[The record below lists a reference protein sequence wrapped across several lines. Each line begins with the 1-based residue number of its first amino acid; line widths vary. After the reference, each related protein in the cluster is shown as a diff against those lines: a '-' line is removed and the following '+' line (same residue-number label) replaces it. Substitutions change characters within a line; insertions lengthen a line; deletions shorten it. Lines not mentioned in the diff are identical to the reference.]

1 MKLSGDKINKK
12 ITQDAFSLNRI
23 NLKIGIFSDL
33 RAKFLRCK
41 VQESSDLAQ
50 LKRVEVVAGLIFD
63 QGRLL
68 VCQRNSRG
76 SFALKWEFPG
86 GKLEQGEGHKGA
98 LRRELKEEL
107 GIEAGRLSELFRHEH
122 LYPKIARINLRFF
135 RVEDYSGELKNLVFQ
150 QIKWVRIK
158 ELMQMDFLDGD
169 LPIVR
174 KLVSSYGK

>member
-1 MKLSGDKINKK
+1 
-12 ITQDAFSLNRI
+12 
-23 NLKIGIFSDL
+23 
-33 RAKFLRCK
+33 
-41 VQESSDLAQ
+41 
-50 LKRVEVVAGLIFD
+50 
-63 QGRLL
+63 
-68 VCQRNSRG
+68 
-76 SFALKWEFPG
+76 LKWEFPG

-122 LYPKIARINLRFF
+122 LYPKIGGVNLRFF
-135 RVEDYSGELKNLVFQ
+135 RVEDYSGKLKNLVFQ

>member
-1 MKLSGDKINKK
+1 MQS
-12 ITQDAFSLNRI
+12 A
-23 NLKIGIFSDL
+23 
-33 RAKFLRCK
+33 
-41 VQESSDLAQ
+41 QESSDLAQ

-122 LYPKIARINLRFF
+122 LYPKIARVNLRFF